1 MASGDTIGGDAKT
14 CQIDH
19 VTKAT
24 ADFLKI
30 IILLWRTLTDPGYKK
45 LLSSF
50 PLRNGKKGY
59 AWVFIY
65 LQLGKLK

>member
-1 MASGDTIGGDAKT
+1 MASVDTIGGDAKT

-45 LLSSF
+45 LLSRF
-50 PLRNGKKGY
+50 PPSKWKKGK

>member
-30 IILLWRTLTDPGYKK
+30 IILLWRTLMDPGYKK
-45 LLSSF
+45 LLSSL
-50 PLRNGKKGY
+50 PLRNGKKGK

>member
-30 IILLWRTLTDPGYKK
+30 IIQLWRTLTDPGYKK

-50 PLRNGKKGY
+50 PLRNGKKEKLGFS
-59 AWVFIY
+59 FIY
-65 LQLGKLK
+65 SLAN